1 MSERLLVQINCKRM
15 GFKGSHLWCNVS
27 EAGKPWFPLLGFPLS
42 VLIFIIG
49 SFLISQD
56 FRNPTHSWTIQYPAN
71 AWSSALYALPNA
83 PISIKVPLLTLSIAS
98 FGLWSNQ
105 STAINF
111 VDVTSIFWVI
121 VVVAIYI
128 LPGAAHKHRT
138 IMVLNSAFISAMST
152 TLYLGHEGTV
162 LTYYHNNI
170 VPITGTIMV
179 LCTVNT
185 ASYYGHVRVYMLGSG
200 LIVVGFGFKLITIYM
215 DKYWGTCIFHTTT
228 AAGIAVLLSPKL
240 AAHSD
245 PKNPQFFSIMENRA
259 VV

>member
-1 MSERLLVQINCKRM
+1 
-15 GFKGSHLWCNVS
+15 
-27 EAGKPWFPLLGFPLS
+27 
-42 VLIFIIG
+42 
-49 SFLISQD
+49 
-56 FRNPTHSWTIQYPAN
+56 
-71 AWSSALYALPNA
+71 
-83 PISIKVPLLTLSIAS
+83 VPLLTLSIAS

-128 LPGAAHKHRT
+128 LPGAAHKHKT
-138 IMVLNSAFISAMST
+138 IACINCAIITAMSM

-179 LCTVNT
+179 LCTANT
-185 ASYYGHVRVYMLGSG
+185 VSYYGHMRVYMLGSG

-228 AAGIAVLLSPKL
+228 AVGIAVLLNPKML
-240 AAHSD
+240 VNSE